1 MQLLRS
7 KVYFP
12 LMDKLV
18 EQALQQCIACQA
30 ASLSHQVEPLQMS
43 QLQTVEWTDLSA
55 DFLGPLSDGSYL
67 LVIIDEYSRFPIVE
81 VVSSTSARAVIPI
94 VDKVMSLLGICK
106 TLKTDNGPPWN
117 GSEWSSFCQYLGFKH
132 KKITPLWPSANSL
145 AERFMASLN
154 KVLRTARVEG
164 KCWKQEI
171 NAFLRVYR
179 STPHPTTGKTPAELL
194 LHRTV
199 RMTLPTFVDVSDNKT
214 ASDVNIRLRDTEA
227 KRKMKLYADN
237 RRHATHIGLQ
247 IGDSVLVKAAKK
259 DKSSPFY
266 DPKPYQV
273 TKINGTM
280 ISATRESHT
289 ITRNASF
296 FKKVKPKE
304 ATQASDQHQP
314 IPSTVEQ
321 QSDESDD
328 DDFTAH
334 QIPVR
339 STPSQ
344 DQPPENRT
352 DNTVQPRRYPQRQF
366 RNAPHRFNDFIR
378 SINEV

>member
-1 MQLLRS
+1 M
-7 KVYFP
+7 
-12 LMDKLV
+12 
-18 EQALQQCIACQA
+18 
-30 ASLSHQVEPLQMS
+30 
-43 QLQTVEWTDLSA
+43 
-55 DFLGPLSDGSYL
+55 
-67 LVIIDEYSRFPIVE
+67 
-81 VVSSTSARAVIPI
+81 
-94 VDKVMSLLGICK
+94 
-106 TLKTDNGPPWN
+106 
-117 GSEWSSFCQYLGFKH
+117 
-132 KKITPLWPSANSL
+132 
-145 AERFMASLN
+145 
-154 KVLRTARVEG
+154 
-164 KCWKQEI
+164 
-171 NAFLRVYR
+171 
-179 STPHPTTGKTPAELL
+179 
-194 LHRTV
+194 
-199 RMTLPTFVDVSDNKT
+199 
-214 ASDVNIRLRDTEA
+214 NIRLRDTEA

-237 RRHATHIGLQ
+237 RRHAKHIGLQ
-247 IGDSVLVKAAKK
+247 IGDSVLVKAARK
-259 DKSSPFY
+259 DKLSPFY

-304 ATQASDQHQP
+304 ATQASDQHHP

-328 DDFTAH
+328 EDFTAH

-366 RNAPHRFNDFIR
+366 RNAPRRFNDFIR
-378 SINEV
+378 SIMKFN